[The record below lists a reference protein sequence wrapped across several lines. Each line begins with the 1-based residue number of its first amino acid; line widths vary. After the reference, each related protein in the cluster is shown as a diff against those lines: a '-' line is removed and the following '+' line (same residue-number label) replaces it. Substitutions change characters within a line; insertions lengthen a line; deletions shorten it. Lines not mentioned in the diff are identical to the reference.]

1 MMYRRFLPRISASG
15 TGTVYKPQ
23 LAIKFYVWLMP
34 ELRDCARGKGQ
45 VRVRIRLPDL
55 RQSSAMRALL
65 IALDMIGPAK
75 RSPSAC
81 SSKLPKECTAG
92 NTCFGRLECILHGN
106 GRFLV
111 WIWMLWGQLRS
122 LGRQSTASRQSW
134 AVEGP
139 WKGMEL
145 FGIFSRSAQ
154 PVHLQHPGYYF

>member
-1 MMYRRFLPRISASG
+1 
-15 TGTVYKPQ
+15 
-23 LAIKFYVWLMP
+23 MP
-34 ELRDCARGKGQ
+34 ELRDHARGKGQ
-45 VRVRIRLPDL
+45 VRDLDL
-55 RQSSAMRALL
+55 RQSSAIRALL
-65 IALDMIGPAK
+65 IALDVIGPAK
-75 RSPSAC
+75 RSPSVS
-81 SSKLPKECTAG
+81 SSKLPKECTAR
-92 NTCFGRLECILHGN
+92 NTCFGRLACIFHGD

-111 WIWMLWGQLRS
+111 WVWKLWGQLRS